1 MEFLVIIFLIFY
13 LLNHLQENCVSGCMK
28 SSDPTKNV
36 GSYDAFTPSP
46 RKEAWWLE
54 KHLSHVEHSQ
64 KNFENIKLLFLGD
77 SITHE
82 WNEDG
87 NYTFHKYYAKYN
99 AANYGVPADRT
110 QHLLWRIRNGEIHN
124 LNPLMVVLLI
134 GTNNFGHNKDMEI
147 FKGVKAIVI
156 ELRRR
161 LPHSKILLLGIL
173 PRSTD
178 TATKRVNAINKLI
191 MQLDD
196 DLMVWFFDL
205 GRYFYIEDHLVT
217 ELYHQDLLHLSS
229 KGYETWAFAM
239 APVMREMMEIIFE
252 SE

>member
-1 MEFLVIIFLIFY
+1 M
-13 LLNHLQENCVSGCMK
+13 
-28 SSDPTKNV
+28 
-36 GSYDAFTPSP
+36 
-46 RKEAWWLE
+46 
-54 KHLSHVEHSQ
+54 EHSQ

-191 MQLDD
+191 MQLVKIPLLIFFKLKNLHACTYMQKIPFNFAPKQWQDD

-229 KGYETWAFAM
+229 KGYETWA
-239 APVMREMMEIIFE
+239 V
-252 SE
+252 S